1 MSRMTARVNLRLPQ
15 EVFDVYQQ
23 FADTTN
29 VTVTELIRDMAVQ
42 GSQLFQQFNE
52 IIQRAREGDKTA
64 AAQVAELVISGAY
77 REINVLR
84 ELVKDDDGGDQ
95 AGGDSAG

>member
-1 MSRMTARVNLRLPQ
+1 MTARVNLRLPQ
-15 EVFDVYQQ
+15 EVFDVYQE
-23 FADTTN
+23 FAETTN

-42 GSQLFQQFNE
+42 GSQLFQQLNE

-64 AAQVAELVISGAY
+64 AAQVAELVITGAY
-77 REINVLR
+77 REIDVLR
-84 ELVKDDDGGDQ
+84 ELVKDDDSGGQ